1 MHPYRHALL
10 SALDALDAAFAAE
23 PALPVT
29 GCAYRW
35 GEEHFAELSGPL
47 DALSEETILGVAMEV
62 SDHWN
67 DFPRLYRRLTP
78 LLVRRA
84 VLGGEHGVPA
94 DVVASR
100 LREAGCLESA
110 QGLTDALRA
119 VGAAWWRAV
128 LHGEVRG
135 AGGNP
140 DAGEALGV
148 LTVASGT
155 VRPWLGIWAATRTPY
170 ADALLAEY
178 IAQLPYSVGIS
189 ATAGGTTIRVTT
201 RDARSRPGCS
211 ATCGTGWTA
220 SRPTTSWRSTRCAAR
235 SEAAGPRGAGGR
247 GLREPRRPPLR
258 AP

>member
-35 GEEHFAELSGPL
+35 GEEYFAELSGPL

-100 LREAGCLESA
+100 LREAGCLEWPP
-110 QGLTDALRA
+110 GLTDALRA
-119 VGAAWWRAV
+119 VGVTWWRAV
-128 LHGEVRG
+128 LHGQVRG

-170 ADALLAEY
+170 APPSWRSTSPNSPTQWA
-178 IAQLPYSVGIS
+178 IS

-211 ATCGTGWTA
+211 ATCGTG
-220 SRPTTSWRSTRCAAR
+220 
-235 SEAAGPRGAGGR
+235 
-247 GLREPRRPPLR
+247 
-258 AP
+258 

>member
-29 GCAYRW
+29 GCAYCW
-35 GEEHFAELSGPL
+35 GEEYFAELSGPL

-100 LREAGCLESA
+100 LREAGCLEWA
-110 QGLTDALRA
+110 PGLTDALRA

-178 IAQLPYSVGIS
+178 IAQLPYSVGDL
-189 ATAGGTTIRVTT
+189 G
-201 RDARSRPGCS
+201 D
-211 ATCGTGWTA
+211 GW
-220 SRPTTSWRSTRCAAR
+220 WD
-235 SEAAGPRGAGGR
+235 GDPRHD
-247 GLREPRRPPLR
+247 PRREVAAWLLR
-258 AP
+258 DVRDRLDGLTPDDVMVLNEVRRTF